1 MEFGCAY
8 ARNPSPGY
16 CVKDVRSKVVDKQ
29 CEVKEGTCK
38 LIGAVAPLQNPIQ
51 SQIQQPQ
58 TPQMQT
64 IKNLPPLSP
73 RKNTPIKHN
82 AKISGPISAYA
93 TKLTGKSFNF
103 FGDAH
108 FSMMGT
114 CKPCKDIKIPSLQMN
129 IPENSADCDDISV
142 LLSEVFSKASVEK
155 KWIDFYIEIPFLSTN
170 KFRPSDRDVAS
181 GIDSFGYLYK
191 LYYIFYNCLNKTN
204 CKYDTTR
211 FHYVD
216 IRLEYRQS
224 DLKGLTEE
232 MKQIIAMT
240 GQKLPPS
247 YGSTFIIYESYIST
261 IRVENCVD
269 KFAEMVMNND
279 RKRNSYIEETDKL
292 MRDLYFSGGQ
302 TMTGKIEPK
311 NFRLFKLYLT
321 SDNFLK
327 DATDLID
334 LSSVRDG
341 KELLELRDQ
350 LAPPTM
356 MVNRKGK
363 NMHRIRSQL
372 LSLEEEGK
380 GELVNNIVNFIVE
393 QYIKNVNNSSIIDL
407 WRSLMIAYDGYIN
420 AKYRAIDDVHF
431 LIDKLSQEF
440 RKLMQITSV
449 TISGVSLL
457 MDAYTLARIFRS
469 YPGKDHVDSVKSIVY
484 AGDAHISTYVK
495 FFESVLGVDFKKYNP
510 NNKNLKNYESLSR
523 CLSVDM
529 SDFKDF

>member
-1 MEFGCAY
+1 MEFGCAF

-16 CVKDVRSKVVDKQ
+16 CRVDKNSKIVDKQ

-38 LIGAVAPLQNPIQ
+38 LISLKSETSKLQTLPSTQTLPI
-51 SQIQQPQ
+51 S
-58 TPQMQT
+58 QT
-64 IKNLPPLSP
+64 IKSLPPLSP
-73 RKNTPIKHN
+73 RKVNG
-82 AKISGPISAYA
+82 KISGPISAYA
-93 TKLTGKSFNF
+93 TKLEGKSYNF

-108 FSMMGT
+108 FSMTGT
-114 CKPCKDIKIPSLQMN
+114 CKPCKDIKIPSLQMT
-129 IPENSADCDDISV
+129 IPPNAENCDEISV
-142 LLSEVFSKASVEK
+142 LLSEIFTKASLEK

-240 GQKLPPS
+240 GQKLPPT

-269 KFAEMVMNND
+269 KFAEMVMKND
-279 RKRNSYIEETDKL
+279 RTRNSYIEETDKL

-327 DATDLID
+327 DVTDLID
-334 LSSVRDG
+334 LSSVKDG
-341 KELLELRDQ
+341 KELLELSQ
-350 LAPPTM
+350 
-356 MVNRKGK
+356 GK

-380 GELVNNIVNFIVE
+380 GELANNILNFIVD

-457 MDAYTLARIFRS
+457 MDTYTLARIFRT
-469 YPGKDHVDSVKSIVY
+469 YPGKNHIDSLKSIVY
-484 AGDAHISTYVK
+484 AGDAHISTYVN
-495 FFESVLGVDFKKYNP
+495 FFETVIGVGFQKYNP
-510 NNKNLKNYESLSR
+510 NKDNLKNYESLSR
-523 CLSVDM
+523 CLSVDI